1 MGQPSGDMK
10 GGSTPKS
17 PIKKNLIIPNP
28 NSPKAVGNSNKR
40 VQVASPSRDSNLN
53 PDASRYSPGSPLM
66 RNALSFAKVAATKQF
81 SPMSDSTEDT
91 MDKVIKNG
99 PSFAAEDSD
108 ETESIAVERQPK
120 RFVRESTGGFFSD
133 SSTGTIATLV
143 SAKEEVVVEDA
154 SDEDVTRPDPP
165 VNSSPRVG
173 QLSVKNSTMD
183 NDQPDEWEDVA
194 EDESNAVA
202 KAMEKK

>member
-1 MGQPSGDMK
+1 
-10 GGSTPKS
+10 
-17 PIKKNLIIPNP
+17 
-28 NSPKAVGNSNKR
+28 
-40 VQVASPSRDSNLN
+40 
-53 PDASRYSPGSPLM
+53 
-66 RNALSFAKVAATKQF
+66 
-81 SPMSDSTEDT
+81 MSDSTEDT

-120 RFVRESTGGFFSD
+120 RFVRESTGGVFSE

-143 SAKEEVVVEDA
+143 SAKEEVEDA

-165 VNSSPRVG
+165 VNSSPCVG
-173 QLSVKNSTMD
+173 QPSVKNSTMD
-183 NDQPDEWEDVA
+183 NDQSDEWEDVA

-202 KAMEKK
+202 KAMEKKPSPKKNQANIKSMFQKQQRQQKDQRRVQASAVT